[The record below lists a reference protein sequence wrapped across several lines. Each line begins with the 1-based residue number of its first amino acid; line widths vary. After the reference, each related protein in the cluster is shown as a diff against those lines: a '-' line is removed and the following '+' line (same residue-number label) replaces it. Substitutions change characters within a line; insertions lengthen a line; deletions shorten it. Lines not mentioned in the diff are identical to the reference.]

1 MPIEFIDAHVHFRRP
16 DRAAGLVAAH
26 GPGRLVFSTDMGAGA
41 SWLFGVPA
49 AISAMQDRGLGDD
62 VIRKV
67 VFDNAAGLL
76 GL

>member
-1 MPIEFIDAHVHFRRP
+1 
-16 DRAAGLVAAH
+16 
-26 GPGRLVFSTDMGAGA
+26 LVFSTDMGAGA